1 MIMLLVLTSLW
12 IPPRHARTQ
21 TRRSLQTHP
30 CAHKENPTSLVCFAR
45 ATVHRS
51 IDRSMRHPSVRLTA
65 FFGSIDHFFLVVFF
79 FFGAAF
85 FFFGAT
91 FFFGAFFGL
100 GSAFRLPSLY
110 EALTLTSLPS
120 STNFLRSLLKVLPKF
135 SGKS

>member
-1 MIMLLVLTSLW
+1 
-12 IPPRHARTQ
+12 
-21 TRRSLQTHP
+21 
-30 CAHKENPTSLVCFAR
+30 
-45 ATVHRS
+45 
-51 IDRSMRHPSVRLTA
+51 MRHPSVHLTA
-65 FFGSIDHFFLVVFF
+65 FFRSIDHFFLVVFF

-91 FFFGAFFGL
+91 FFFGAFFGLTPFFTFFFFGAAFFFL

-120 STNFLRSLLKVLPKF
+120 STNFLRSLLKVLPKL